1 MITITE
7 VNLINDLS
15 SKVKSN
21 EISIE
26 DAFESCIPVLAK
38 VETKVKDAADLLQI
52 AILRSYDIVDYLKR
66 VLELISSEVVN
77 DPDKPAFSH
86 PWLSKNNR
94 KPKVVYE
101 ALQKFQSTY
110 EDGNFADLDS
120 TEVALML
127 SSVITHVLLDVSR
140 NSTDHETVLTYG
152 LTELS
157 DAISSLIYSGF
168 EITDYTDI
176 YNLLLKYKYLP

>member
-1 MITITE
+1 MITLTE
-7 VNLINDLS
+7 VNLINELS
-15 SKVKSN
+15 SKIKSN
-21 EISIE
+21 EISRE

-38 VETKVKDAADLLQI
+38 VENKVKDAADLLQI

-66 VLELISSEVVN
+66 VLELISSEVVESGT
-77 DPDKPAFSH
+77 PTFSH
-86 PWLSKNNR
+86 PWLSKDNR

-101 ALQKFQSTY
+101 SLQKFQSTY

-140 NSTDHETVLTYG
+140 NGTDHETVLTYG

>member
-1 MITITE
+1 MITLTE
-7 VNLINDLS
+7 VNLINELS
-15 SKVKSN
+15 SKIKSN
-21 EISIE
+21 EISRE

-38 VETKVKDAADLLQI
+38 VENKVKDAADLLQI

-66 VLELISSEVVN
+66 VLELISSEVVES
-77 DPDKPAFSH
+77 DTPTFSH
-86 PWLSKNNR
+86 PWLSKDNR

-127 SSVITHVLLDVSR
+127 SSVITHVLLDVSS
-140 NSTDHETVLTYG
+140 NGTDHETVLTYG